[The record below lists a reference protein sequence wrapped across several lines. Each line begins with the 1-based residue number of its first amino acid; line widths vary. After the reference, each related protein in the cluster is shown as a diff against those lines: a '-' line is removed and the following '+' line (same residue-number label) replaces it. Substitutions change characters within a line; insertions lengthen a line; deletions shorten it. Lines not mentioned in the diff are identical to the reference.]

1 MDERTRPSLSARLS
15 AQCKQ
20 RGLMPDLDQCDL
32 DQNGLDQNGLDQ
44 NGMGQNGE
52 ERVVCNNFS
61 HSITRI
67 SHGCGGDP
75 VSCRGR
81 RIGVDDAVRAGG
93 QQEILEADA
102 MLVTTSPAVADYARR
117 TSDAEASTGLAGDA
131 VALRLMSAG
140 VKRLE
145 AREHLFCEGDPA
157 AHVYRI
163 DAGYVCIYKMM
174 PDGRRQVVDF
184 GYPGDLIGLGAGAE
198 HSTSAHALGVC
209 RVRAVPSAALH
220 QMARQDAKLAL
231 SLYDTLA
238 HELEAARGLLLS
250 CCQH

>member
-1 MDERTRPSLSARLS
+1 
-15 AQCKQ
+15 
-20 RGLMPDLDQCDL
+20 
-32 DQNGLDQNGLDQ
+32 
-44 NGMGQNGE
+44 
-52 ERVVCNNFS
+52 
-61 HSITRI
+61 
-67 SHGCGGDP
+67 
-75 VSCRGR
+75 
-81 RIGVDDAVRAGG
+81 
-93 QQEILEADA
+93 

-117 TSDAEASTGLAGDA
+117 TPDADASAGLAGDA

-250 CCQH
+250 CCQHSAVERLASFLVMLSRRNARKGQDAATLFLPMTRSDIGDYLGLTIETVSRTFTKMRAMGLIELQQCTTVRLTDRRAIERLAEGGAEN